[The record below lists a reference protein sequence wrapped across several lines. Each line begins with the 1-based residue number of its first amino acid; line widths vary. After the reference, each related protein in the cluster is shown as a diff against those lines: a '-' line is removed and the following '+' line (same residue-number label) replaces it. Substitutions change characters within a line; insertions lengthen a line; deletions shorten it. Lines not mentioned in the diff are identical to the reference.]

1 MIEDKRNIWGNQHP
15 YFENARISVVRTS
28 DETSL
33 VITNRYTETG
43 GAGVPNLLSWQVEG
57 WEYDTLYEVEISN
70 VSMQSGATR
79 SYSYPVFI
87 DRANIEY

>member
-1 MIEDKRNIWGNQHP
+1 M
-15 YFENARISVVRTS
+15 
-28 DETSL
+28 
-33 VITNRYTETG
+33 
-43 GAGVPNLLSWQVEG
+43 PNLLSWQVEG

-70 VSMQSGATR
+70 VTLQNGVTR

>member
-1 MIEDKRNIWGNQHP
+1 M
-15 YFENARISVVRTS
+15 VRTS
-28 DETSL
+28 DDASL
-33 VITNRYTETG
+33 VITNPYTDSEG
-43 GAGVPNLLSWQVEG
+43 FGVPNLLSWQVEG

-70 VSMQSGATR
+70 VTLRSGETR